1 MSEKYCNLAV
11 RGGCVWARDKTDDKI
26 STSVLYTDNVLL
38 VVPVTVDHKLS
49 LICMITI

>member
-11 RGGCVWARDKTDDKI
+11 RGGCVWPRDETDDKI
-26 STSVLYTDNVLL
+26 GTSVLYTDNV
-38 VVPVTVDHKLS
+38 VPVTADHKLG